1 MQNAETVETKTSLC
15 WQKELKLK
23 YRSKQN
29 MGAENKKRSS
39 ITKDQRKKIIYT
51 NYVFPCLSVCDSMIL
66 ILLDKLN
73 NT

>member
-1 MQNAETVETKTSLC
+1 
-15 WQKELKLK
+15 
-23 YRSKQN
+23 

-51 NYVFPCLSVCDSMIL
+51 NYVFPCLPVCDSMIL